1 MEQWSFL
8 GLLKTDNE
16 AVNQERI
23 QMYRDYWNSLLKTLT
38 AMGLRFQLA
47 FNTVVTKMTIFV
59 DMPDGKQKRIQFR
72 SLSEEPPLRPVIE
85 FDGTHHW
92 TDDSVACAMGA
103 LT

>member
-8 GLLKTDNE
+8 GLLETNDE
-16 AVNQERI
+16 AVNQKRI
-23 QMYRDYWNSLLKTLT
+23 QLYRDYWNSLLKTLT
-38 AMGLRFQLA
+38 AKGLRFQLA

-72 SLSEEPPLRPVIE
+72 SLSEEPPLDIVVE
-85 FDGTHHW
+85 FDRTHHW
-92 TDDSVACAMGA
+92 TDDPVACAMRA